1 MRAADSGRPPDRQSF
16 DALLGALRPKLHRYC
31 GRMTGS
37 VIDGEDV
44 VQDALMKA
52 VSAYDQAAP
61 IDDVEAWLFRIAH
74 NAALDFLRRRARQ
87 DGALGGEDPDMIADP
102 TSPTEDRQITT
113 ASLRT
118 FMRLP
123 VAQRSTVIL
132 KDVLGYSLQEV
143 GHVMEV
149 SLPAVKAALNRGR
162 TRLRELASEPEE
174 GQLPTL
180 NEPERSLLRAYVDC
194 FNARDFDA
202 IRDMLADE
210 VRLELVNRTRMHGR
224 REVSKYLHNYSLVQ
238 DWHLVP
244 ALVERRPAL
253 VVRDPRDRSG
263 AVLYF
268 VLLRW
273 ADARLMHI
281 RDFRYARYVTDGAEV
296 VIATEPA

>member
-1 MRAADSGRPPDRQSF
+1 
-16 DALLGALRPKLHRYC
+16 
-31 GRMTGS
+31 
-37 VIDGEDV
+37 
-44 VQDALMKA
+44 
-52 VSAYDQAAP
+52 
-61 IDDVEAWLFRIAH
+61 
-74 NAALDFLRRRARQ
+74 
-87 DGALGGEDPDMIADP
+87 MIADP
-102 TSPTEDRQITT
+102 TSPTEDRQIAT

-174 GQLPTL
+174 GPLPTL

-224 REVSKYLHNYSLVQ
+224 REVSKYLHNYSQVRGLA
-238 DWHLVP
+238 P
-244 ALVERRPAL
+244 RAGPRGAATGAGGPRP
-253 VVRDPRDRSG
+253 S
-263 AVLYF
+263 
-268 VLLRW
+268 
-273 ADARLMHI
+273 
-281 RDFRYARYVTDGAEV
+281 
-296 VIATEPA
+296 